1 MNLEFDHDAIRIR
14 HGDRR
19 VVGIIANSRGQA
31 EWILHGDG
39 IARTVI
45 GDLGLAASV
54 VDGDGAVRG
63 VVGHM
68 RRDRGLTLRVEER
81 NGRRTAALAVGE
93 GGDRFDR
100 PPCRRPASPGSRH

>member
-54 VDGDGAVRG
+54 IDGDGAACG
-63 VVGHM
+63 VIGDA
-68 RRDRGLTLRVEER
+68 RRDGGGALRVEER
-81 NGRRTAALAVGE
+81 NGRRTTALAVGE
-93 GGDRFDR
+93 GSHSSSFRI
-100 PPCRRPASPGSRH
+100 P